1 MTSSTA
7 HDSVGLLLPAEEV
20 YRLAAEAGGRR
31 LHPAGG
37 AGLRRRAGG
46 ALPDARVAFAP
57 ERGGETP
64 DS

>member
-1 MTSSTA
+1 
-7 HDSVGLLLPAEEV
+7 VLLPAEEI
-20 YRLAAEAGGRR
+20 YRVPAETSGRR

-37 AGLRRRAGG
+37 AWLRRRAGG